1 MQVSLPQPPFPPH
14 TCTHK
19 PIRTFVK
26 NGLKNSDV
34 MLGQCEP
41 CYIKI
46 TFMFLK
52 QTRTIYLKKQR
63 TQQKYNIVANLRQS
77 ERHYLQI
84 S

>member
-1 MQVSLPQPPFPPH
+1 
-14 TCTHK
+14 
-19 PIRTFVK
+19 
-26 NGLKNSDV
+26 

-77 ERHYLQI
+77 ERHHLQI